1 MRGNEVLLVIVIGV
15 VTTVIGNLIWRRIE
29 RTNSARVLTMVPKTG
44 CGCGC
49 S

>member
-1 MRGNEVLLVIVIGV
+1 MKGSDVFLIIVVGVI
-15 VTTVIGNLIWRRIE
+15 TTIIGNIVWKRME
-29 RTNSARVLTMVPKTG
+29 RTNSADVLTLVPKTG